1 MHGSTD
7 RTGSTGVM
15 IGLASDR
22 PQQGALRKK
31 GTKNRPMKEDLN
43 GISRYRRF
51 RTFSRKLESGILE
64 EAKGNLGER
73 LMCRINDRNI

>member
-1 MHGSTD
+1 
-7 RTGSTGVM
+7 
-15 IGLASDR
+15 
-22 PQQGALRKK
+22 
-31 GTKNRPMKEDLN
+31 MKEDLK

-51 RTFSRKLESGILE
+51 RTFSRKRESGILE

>member
-1 MHGSTD
+1 
-7 RTGSTGVM
+7 
-15 IGLASDR
+15 
-22 PQQGALRKK
+22 
-31 GTKNRPMKEDLN
+31 MKEDLK

-51 RTFSRKLESGILE
+51 RTFSRKLQESGILE